1 MAVQITVSEV
11 HAMLREYLRNRA
23 DLGLWKAVASGVME
37 PPNPFETKSVRR
49 PRRWFVLFVVV
60 SLASTAT
67 FVYFNF
73 WN

>member
-1 MAVQITVSEV
+1 
-11 HAMLREYLRNRA
+11 MLREYLGNRP

-37 PPNPFETKSVRR
+37 PSNPFETKSVRR
-49 PRRWFVLFVVV
+49 PRRWFVLFVIV
-60 SLASTAT
+60 SLTSTWT